1 MEQRI
6 LSHFFSWSA
15 QCAIALSIAFLAFPP
30 NLSAQEAAAS
40 INGIIT
46 DSTGAVVEGAAITLT
61 DVATGVSRTTVSN
74 ASGNYVFVDVNPA
87 AYTMRVVKAGFNTIA
102 QPQFTMQVNQTA
114 TLNFTLTVGSTQQSV
129 TVEATAVAVQ
139 ASTSELGT
147 VINQQAVN
155 DLPLNGRNFTQL
167 LTLTPGASPVSVAQN
182 SGGGGGFAGNAIGS
196 FSFPALNG
204 QRNRSNMFLLDG
216 INDLGSFIGNYN
228 FEPIVDTVQEFKVQS
243 HNDEAEFGQAVG
255 GIVNVVTKSG
265 TNTFHGALW
274 EFLRNSDLD
283 ARNFFL
289 AKVNPLRQ
297 NQYGIAGGGPVWI
310 PKVYNGKNR
319 TFFYG
324 GWEGFRQSQASQS
337 LLLTPTPAEIGGDF
351 SALSTQI
358 YNPFSTR
365 PDPNNPGHFIRTPFA
380 GNIIPANL
388 INPASQ
394 LYAKTLFPAPE
405 GALPG
410 GTNVADVT
418 PSIVDQD
425 SYNGRIDQVF
435 SEHDVLFG
443 RISYYDQNGS
453 NSAGFPG
460 ALSTIA
466 ITGWNWAL
474 HETHTFGPSAVLDL
488 HFGRNWGDDLTEQT
502 FPRAPSGFAAQLEQ
516 AGFSP
521 NFIGNFQG
529 GQGPFVPLISI
540 PSYLGTGGNNVQDT
554 RIADIWEFGGDFTKI
569 QGRHTFKFGVDF
581 ATNNTRSPIYGASEG
596 FAATQTQNPESPSST
611 GDPFASFLLGAVD
624 NSNKR
629 NVLETEHG
637 GWIDGWYAQDQWK
650 VTDRLTLNL
659 GIRWDV
665 TLWPIYGTPGTPD
678 QYVGDLNLNNGTYIL
693 AAVPKPCGPT
703 VGFPCIPCP
712 TQALTTC
719 SGALPPH
726 VTVTNLSN
734 HAVYHNK
741 YDNWQGRL
749 GLAYR
754 LTDKTA
760 IRGGYGRFYDSWN
773 AIIQLAQNYEGAWPD
788 VGQLLANNL
797 NQPGGVPASIGDPFN
812 LGSSGVVYP
821 APTPFKQVQWFIDP
835 VAYNMPY
842 SDQWNIGI
850 EQQLGQN
857 TVLSV
862 GYVGAHDLQ
871 LNLGGYRNVA
881 VTPGPG
887 DAAVV
892 ASRQPYPYI
901 TPTFYDQSIGQSKY
915 NAFQFRL
922 QQRATKGLTY
932 LISYTR
938 SKSMDVACSGS
949 FGAEGCEV
957 QNPYNLNADR
967 SVSGFD
973 LPNIFSASWVYEI
986 PFGKGRTFSSGNR
999 FVNYA
1004 LGNWELN
1011 GIVSF
1016 YSGLPFDVTVS
1027 NGNQANT
1034 GNVTER
1040 ANLVLSD
1047 PYPAN
1052 KGPNLWLNPDAFA
1065 TPPLYTFGTLGRN
1078 SLRSDWTKNLDFSL
1092 FRRFPVTENSG
1103 FEFRAESFNLTNT
1116 PVFNIP
1122 SCTGTGGCTPTLGNP
1137 NWNVVLATRNAP
1149 RILQFALKYVF

>member
-1 MEQRI
+1 
-6 LSHFFSWSA
+6 
-15 QCAIALSIAFLAFPP
+15 
-30 NLSAQEAAAS
+30 
-40 INGIIT
+40 
-46 DSTGAVVEGAAITLT
+46 
-61 DVATGVSRTTVSN
+61 
-74 ASGNYVFVDVNPA
+74 
-87 AYTMRVVKAGFNTIA
+87 
-102 QPQFTMQVNQTA
+102 
-114 TLNFTLTVGSTQQSV
+114 
-129 TVEATAVAVQ
+129 
-139 ASTSELGT
+139 
-147 VINQQAVN
+147 
-155 DLPLNGRNFTQL
+155 
-167 LTLTPGASPVSVAQN
+167 
-182 SGGGGGFAGNAIGS
+182 
-196 FSFPALNG
+196 
-204 QRNRSNMFLLDG
+204 
-216 INDLGSFIGNYN
+216 
-228 FEPIVDTVQEFKVQS
+228 
-243 HNDEAEFGQAVG
+243 
-255 GIVNVVTKSG
+255 
-265 TNTFHGALW
+265 
-274 EFLRNSDLD
+274 LD

-289 AKVNPLRQ
+289 AQRNPLRQ
-297 NQYGIAGGGPVWI
+297 NQFGVAGGGPVWI
-310 PKVYNGKNR
+310 PKVYNGRNR

-324 GWEGFRQSQASQS
+324 GYEGFRQSQASQT
-337 LLLTPTPAEIGGDF
+337 LLLTPTPAELGGDF
-351 SALSTQI
+351 SALSTKI

-365 PDPNNPGHFIRTPFA
+365 PDPANPSSYIRTPFP
-380 GNIIPANL
+380 GNVIPSNL
-388 INPASQ
+388 INPAAA

-405 GALPG
+405 GTLPG
-410 GTNVADVT
+410 GNNLADVT
-418 PSIVDQD
+418 PSIVHQN

-435 SEHDVLFG
+435 NEHDVLFG
-443 RISYYDQNGS
+443 RISYYDQNDS
-453 NSAGFPG
+453 NTAGFPG
-460 ALSTIA
+460 ALSTVA

-474 HETHTFGPSAVLDL
+474 HETHTFGPTAVLDV
-488 HFGRNWGDDLTEQT
+488 HFGRNWGDDLTAQS
-502 FPRAPSGFAAQLEQ
+502 FNRAPSGFATQLEQ
-516 AGFSP
+516 TGFSP
-521 NFIGNFQG
+521 NFIGGFQG
-529 GQGPFVPLISI
+529 GQGPFVPLIGISG
-540 PSYLGTGGNNVQDT
+540 YLSTGGNNVQDT

-569 QGRHTFKFGVDF
+569 HGRHTFKFGANF
-581 ATNNTRSPIYGASEG
+581 ATNNTRSPIYGADLG
-596 FAATQTQNPESPSST
+596 FAATQTQNPASPTGT
-611 GDPFASFLLGAVD
+611 GDPFASFLLGVPD
-624 NSNKR
+624 NAGKR

-637 GWIDGWYAQDQWK
+637 GWIDGVYAQDQWK

-693 AAVPKPCGPT
+693 AAAPQPCGPT

-712 TQALTTC
+712 TEAVATC
-719 SGALPPH
+719 SGALPPN
-726 VTVTNLSN
+726 VTVTTLGN

-773 AIIQLAQNYEGAWPD
+773 AVIQLAQNYEGAWPD

-797 NQPGGVPASIGDPFN
+797 NHAGTVPASIGDPFN
-812 LGSSGVVYP
+812 LGSGGVVYP

-857 TVLSV
+857 TVLSLA
-862 GYVGAHDLQ
+862 YVGAHDLQ
-871 LNLGGYRNVA
+871 LNLGGYRNTA

-887 DAAVV
+887 DAATV

-938 SKSMDVACSGS
+938 SKSMDVGCSGS

-1016 YSGLPFDVTVS
+1016 YSGVPFDVTVS
-1027 NGNQANT
+1027 NGDVSNT
-1034 GNVTER
+1034 GNVLER
-1040 ANLVLSD
+1040 ANLVNSN

-1052 KGPNLWLNPDAFA
+1052 QGPNLWINPASFA
-1065 TPPLYTFGTLGRN
+1065 TPPQYTFGTLGRN
-1078 SLRSDWTKNLDFSL
+1078 SLRSDGTKNLDFSL
-1092 FRRFPVTENSG
+1092 FRRFPITETAG

-1116 PVFNIP
+1116 AIFNVP
-1122 SCTGTGGCTPTLGNP
+1122 NNTLGNP
-1137 NWNVVLATRNAP
+1137 NFGVVTKTRNDP
-1149 RILQFALKYVF
+1149 RILQFALKFIF